1 MNGDISRAEFR
12 PFGEREANEQ
22 RERGNKDRMTEQMS
36 NRFMD
41 GAGNDGNAL
50 FFISASSNDG
60 GAGRAGREGGE
71 GVVGGAGSSD
81 KMLLLFACLSVL
93 WSPDCLSENVKS
105 LLCLCLDILPV
116 LTTPRAQSERER
128 ERGRETERGRKGGR
142 YLTK

>member
-60 GAGRAGREGGE
+60 GREGREGRERREWWE
-71 GVVGGAGSSD
+71 GRGVRIR
-81 KMLLLFACLSVL
+81 
-93 WSPDCLSENVKS
+93 
-105 LLCLCLDILPV
+105 CLCCLRVCPFSGVQTVSLR
-116 LTTPRAQSERER
+116 T
-128 ERGRETERGRKGGR
+128 
-142 YLTK
+142 